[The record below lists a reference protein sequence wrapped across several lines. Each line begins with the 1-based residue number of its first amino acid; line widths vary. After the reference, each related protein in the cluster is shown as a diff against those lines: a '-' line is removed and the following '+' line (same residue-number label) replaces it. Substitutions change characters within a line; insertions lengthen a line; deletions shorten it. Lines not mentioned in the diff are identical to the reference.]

1 MKRRS
6 KTRLRI
12 LLLCLFF
19 SLISLPRL
27 VNMVR
32 QERLFQ
38 HYASEVKRLEQENT
52 SLLERIEALNS
63 DPYYT
68 EKILRDNFGYIR
80 DGEYV
85 YRIKD

>member
-1 MKRRS
+1 
-6 KTRLRI
+6 
-12 LLLCLFF
+12 
-19 SLISLPRL
+19 
-27 VNMVR
+27 MVR